1 VGSLVGGSAQSF
13 AATGRDIVVDV
24 EVSKLDDTTEES
36 EVDEVMEEELEDD
49 DAMEESEVDDAKEE
63 ESGVGVAVGGI
74 DESESGLVSVETVSL
89 LVEVDEVVGI
99 RTSATVATGC
109 TVVVVA
115 SVIAKLIFIVPYPSN
130 SRNTEAEAAPERTL
144 TPRSTRGMT

>member
-1 VGSLVGGSAQSF
+1 VGSLVGGSAKSF

-36 EVDEVMEEELEDD
+36 EADEAMEELED

-74 DESESGLVSVETVSL
+74 DESEGRLVSL
-89 LVEVDEVVGI
+89 LVEADEAVGI
-99 RTSATVATGC
+99 TTSATVATGC

-130 SRNTEAEAAPERTL
+130 SRKTDAEAAPERTL
-144 TPRSTRGMT
+144 TPKSTRGMT